1 MRTSTICFVCC
12 ELQVHVF
19 CLQGTVSLQIINVT
33 YAYEFFLLSADYQI
47 LGHIFI

>member
-1 MRTSTICFVCC
+1 MRTSTIFWPYM
-12 ELQVHVF
+12 ELQVHVL